1 MSDVIIGIDPDIE
14 RDGVA
19 ILRPATRSISVQAT
33 PFGKTLSLLQTASI
47 NAMAS
52 GESLTVHH
60 SALRWNKLC
69 EN

>member
-33 PFGKTLSLLQTASI
+33 PFGKTLSLAIGI
-47 NAMAS
+47 N
-52 GESLTVHH
+52 
-60 SALRWNKLC
+60 
-69 EN
+69 